1 MELRIFAFVPILIL
15 LTATAQYPPPPMV
28 PPMLIG
34 YVTDASG
41 TGIAGAGVRVENIT
55 TTSEEDGSYL
65 LSLAGFKEG
74 DAMRVTAV
82 IGSQQFHQ
90 EVTVLS
96 PDINVLNLSLPIS
109 AEEVKKEI
117 GAHPTPTGSTT
128 PAGLTPTTPTATTMS
143 GPLVGSLG
151 STPTA
156 TTYGSG
162 QTTTVLLVSI
172 VAIIILCAA
181 VLLYRRKKRPPDTEI
196 TQDSSEGNK

>member
-1 MELRIFAFVPILIL
+1 MELKLFAFVPLLIL
-15 LTATAQYPPPPMV
+15 LTATAQDSSLPMIPPI
-28 PPMLIG
+28 LIG

-82 IGSQQFHQ
+82 IGSQEFHQ

-117 GAHPTPTGSTT
+117 RAHSTPAGSTT

-143 GPLVGSLG
+143 GSPAGSAP
-151 STPTA
+151 TPTA

-172 VAIIILCAA
+172 VAIILCAA

-196 TQDSSEGNK
+196 TQDYSEGNK